1 MGDGSRVNNGW
12 GSCRIRACFA
22 IGFRGGDRAVSTF
35 LYASLAGLLAALLVP
50 ALAGPARRLG
60 LVDLPGGRKDHV
72 GEIPLVG
79 GLAIVVAFAIAW
91 ALAGMPLGWPLLAAM
106 TGMLVLGALDDFH
119 FLSTGLRL
127 LVQLA
132 VAAFAVMVGG
142 VLLPHVGGVTGAVSL
157 GLGWA
162 AVPFTILC
170 LVGLVNAINMSDGLD
185 GLAGGMLMVML
196 GWLLVVGAVAG
207 LPEALLA
214 PAILLGAVV
223 GFLVWN
229 FPWLGARPAR
239 VFMGDAGSM
248 ALALALGWFAVD
260 LAFAHG
266 EHVPPMV
273 FAWVLALPVIETAS
287 LMIRRLWRGC
297 NPLQS
302 DREHLHHYL
311 LWFGLSR
318 RAATCWL
325 LLVTF
330 LLGGVGVTGWLLGV
344 PGVVLFWAFVALGC
358 VHLLMMEFGLP
369 RLRSRLDV
377 Q

>member
-1 MGDGSRVNNGW
+1 MQNPGL
-12 GSCRIRACFA
+12 IRDCFP
-22 IGFRGGDRAVSTF
+22 GTDYAVSTF
-35 LYASLAGLLAALLVP
+35 LYATLAGLLAAVLIP
-50 ALAGPARRLG
+50 ALGGPARRVG
-60 LVDLPGGRKDHV
+60 LVDRPGGRKDHV

-79 GLAIVVAFAIAW
+79 GLAIVLAFALAW
-91 ALAGMPLGWPLLAAM
+91 ALAGAPLGWPLLVAM
-106 TGMLVLGALDDFH
+106 IGMLALGALDDFH

-127 LVQLA
+127 VVQLA
-132 VAAFAVMVGG
+132 VAAFAVMIGG
-142 VLLPHVGGVTGAVSL
+142 VVLPHIGGVTGAVSL

-170 LVGLVNAINMSDGLD
+170 LVGLINAINMSDGLD
-185 GLAGGMLMVML
+185 GLAGGMLVVML
-196 GWLLVVGAVAG
+196 GWLLVVGVLAD
-207 LPEALLA
+207 LPQALTA
-214 PAILLGAVV
+214 PAILLGAVL

-229 FPWLGARPAR
+229 FPRFGARPAH

-273 FAWVLALPVIETAS
+273 FAWILALPVIETAS
-287 LMIRRLWRGC
+287 LMLRRLKRGR

-318 RAATCWL
+318 RATT
-325 LLVTF
+325 LVLIAGTA
-330 LLGGVGVTGWLLGV
+330 LLGALGV
-344 PGVVLFWAFVALGC
+344 LAWQSGIPDRIMFWGFVAFGFA
-358 VHLLMMEFGLP
+358 HLFMMEFVFTRIGARLEARRAGLG
-369 RLRSRLDV
+369 
-377 Q
+377 